1 MTATIHTP
9 RYYVEKSSN
18 ITPDAPAAEYVVL
31 FGSEEPWWDGKIYH
45 VGSQEECA
53 AEANRLNGSC
63 TEIISQ

>member
-18 ITPDAPAAEYVVL
+18 LRDAPADQYEVL
-31 FGSEEPWWDGKIYH
+31 LGSEDGWLDEKIYY
-45 VGSQEECA
+45 VGSQENCA